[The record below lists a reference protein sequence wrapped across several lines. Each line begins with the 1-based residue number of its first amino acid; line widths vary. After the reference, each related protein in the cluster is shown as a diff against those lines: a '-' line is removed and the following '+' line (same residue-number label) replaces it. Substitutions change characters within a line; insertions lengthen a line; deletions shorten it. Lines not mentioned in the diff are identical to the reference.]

1 MGTLYTIQP
10 EDREPLEF
18 THLDCWDESDTWAG
32 IARAWGST
40 LGITL
45 PEEEDCDLI
54 ILELLRKG
62 FDVFEGSDF
71 IEIYEGEELC

>member
-1 MGTLYTIQP
+1 MATLYETQP
-10 EDREPLEF
+10 DREPVEF
-18 THLDCWDESDTWAG
+18 THLDCWEEGTTWAE

-45 PEEEDCDLI
+45 PEEEEPDLI
-54 ILELLRKG
+54 ILELLRNG

-71 IEIYEGEELC
+71 IEVYEGEEL